1 MNMNTFL
8 SRVLPLIVVVLLL
21 ATGSF
26 YVVKEGQ
33 TAIVLNL
40 GRVARAD
47 IGPGLHFKVPLIES
61 ARIFDRRLQVLDAGA
76 ERYLD
81 SERKDLSVDFFA
93 LGMIENASAFYRATN
108 GDESVAIERLAPI
121 IKDALRNEINSRTL
135 KEVVS
140 GNRSEVVKQQL
151 DTINEGAKNVGVRI
165 IDLRLKQIE
174 LPTDSDVI
182 GDVYNRMRAQRQ
194 QVASKLRAEGEEQAR
209 LIRAQADRDSTVI
222 VSEAERDAQKL
233 RGEGDAQAARLYAQ
247 SAQKDPGFYAFQRSL
262 DAYRASFKDGEA
274 VIVLD
279 RNDPFLQYLRNDR

>member
-1 MNMNTFL
+1 MNSMLT
-8 SRVLPLIVVVLLL
+8 RMLPLIVVALLL

-26 YVVKEGQ
+26 YIVREGQ

-47 IGPGLHFKVPLIES
+47 VGPGLHFKVPLIES
-61 ARIFDRRLQVLDAGA
+61 ARIFDRRLQVLDADP

-93 LGMIENASAFYRATN
+93 LGLIENASAFYRATN
-108 GDESVAIERLAPI
+108 GDESVAVQRLAPI

-135 KEVVS
+135 QQVVS
-140 GNRSEVVKQQL
+140 GNRSDVIRQQL
-151 DTINEGAKNVGVRI
+151 DTINKGARNIGVRI
-165 IDLRLKQIE
+165 IDLRLKQID

-209 LIRAQADRDSTVI
+209 LIRAQAERDQAVI
-222 VSEAERDAQKL
+222 LSEAERDAQKL
-233 RGEGDAQAARLYAQ
+233 RGEGDAEAARLYAGA
-247 SAQKDPGFYAFQRSL
+247 AQKDPGFYAFQRSL
-262 DAYRASFKDGEA
+262 DAYRAAFKDGQG
-274 VIVLD
+274 VIVLE
-279 RNDPFLQYLRNDR
+279 RNDPFLQDLRNDR